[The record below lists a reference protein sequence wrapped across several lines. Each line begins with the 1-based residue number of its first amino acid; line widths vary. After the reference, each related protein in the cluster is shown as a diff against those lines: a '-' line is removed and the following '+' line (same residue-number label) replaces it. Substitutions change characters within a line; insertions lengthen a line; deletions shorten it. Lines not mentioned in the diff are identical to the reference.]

1 MARRSSTRK
10 PSAAPLTAPAAGP
23 SRRRW
28 LRSWH
33 CVVALVLL
41 GGLAYSNSLTGAFV
55 FDDLIGVRDNP
66 DIRRLWSL
74 SLLRSDWGESSLL
87 GRPLVAATFAI
98 NYAID
103 GLNVRGYHIGNIVV
117 HILCALVLFAL
128 IRRVRDSVGFAFVC
142 ASLWLLHPLN
152 TEVVDYIGQRTE
164 SMMALFY
171 LLTVYASVR
180 AHTSDRPGRWFAA
193 AVAASALGTLSK
205 QSMITVPVAVALVDM
220 TLFYDS
226 PRTALRSRWRFYAAV
241 AAASWIVVAVTVAVT
256 PPGRSVG
263 FSAGPSPWVYLLN
276 QSVMLTRYLMLS
288 VWPRD
293 LVANYGYPH
302 PFTLADVL
310 PQMLFIGGLFAL
322 TLVALRYR
330 PKLGLL
336 GGWFFLTLAMTS
348 SFAPMANE
356 VGAERRMYLPL
367 MALVV
372 LGVIPFAQVA
382 AHIVRTGRVSVRAV
396 SLTCVALWAA
406 AATALAAGTRDRNQ
420 DYSSPLQLARID
432 FERWPVAYTRHAL
445 GDELLEAGER
455 DEALLYLR
463 EAARDDPRA
472 HFTYGKAL
480 FQAGR
485 LPEAR
490 QELEE
495 FVRKRPDLVE
505 AGDAKAMIGHTLI
518 AEGKLDAAGQQFQ
531 QVLQIR
537 PDLFDAHLGLAEVRR
552 AQQRY
557 EEAIVEYRA
566 YLVRG
571 GTDARVWNQ
580 FGTVL
585 AQTGRLDAANRA
597 FQRAIE
603 LDPKLGDAH
612 RNLASVLMTQGNTE
626 LAIHFAGRA
635 VALSPGDALSRD
647 LLGVAL
653 IAARRRDEAI
663 QQFREALR
671 IDPSDADVQEH
682 LRNALNSR

>member
-1 MARRSSTRK
+1 VR
-10 PSAAPLTAPAAGP
+10 AAGP
-23 SRRRW
+23 RGRR

-33 CVVALVLL
+33 CVAALVVF
-41 GGLAYSNSLTGAFV
+41 GGLAYANSLDGAFI

-117 HILCALVLFAL
+117 HILCALMWFAL

-180 AHTSDRPGRWFAA
+180 AHTSARPGRWLAA
-193 AVAASALGTLSK
+193 AVVASALGTLSK

-220 TLFYDS
+220 TMFYDS
-226 PRTALRSRWRFYAAV
+226 PRTALRSRWRFYAAI

-256 PPGRSVG
+256 PPARSVG

-288 VWPRD
+288 VWPRE
-293 LVANYGYPH
+293 LVVNYGYPH
-302 PFTLADVL
+302 PYTLADVL
-310 PQMLFIGGLFAL
+310 PQMLFISGLFVL

-348 SFAPMANE
+348 SFAPIANE

-372 LGVIPFAQVA
+372 LGVIPFARLA
-382 AHIVRTGRVSVRAV
+382 AHILRAGRVSVRAV
-396 SLTCVALWAA
+396 WLTCVVLWAA

-445 GDELLEAGER
+445 GEELLEAGRR
-455 DEALLYLR
+455 DEALLHLR
-463 EAARDDPRA
+463 EAAREDPRA

-480 FQAGR
+480 FAAGR
-485 LPEAR
+485 WREAR

-495 FVRKRPDLVE
+495 FVRVQPELLEVVNAR
-505 AGDAKAMIGHTLI
+505 AMIGQILLHGG
-518 AEGKLDAAGQQFQ
+518 ELDAAAEQFQ
-531 QVLQIR
+531 QILLIR
-537 PDLFDAHLGLAEVRR
+537 RGFFDAHLGLAEVRQ
-552 AQQRY
+552 AQRRY

-566 YLVRG
+566 YFATG
-571 GTDARVWNQ
+571 GANPAVWDQ
-580 FGTVL
+580 FGILL
-585 AQTGRLDAANRA
+585 AQSGQIDAAREA
-597 FQRAIE
+597 FQRAVDVQPNSSE
-603 LDPKLGDAH
+603 PLRH
-612 RNLASVLMTQGNTE
+612 LASTLMAQGNVEAT
-626 LAIHFAGRA
+626 IHYAARA
-635 VALSPGDALSRD
+635 VTLSPGDALSRD

-653 IAARRRDEAI
+653 MAAHRRDEAI
-663 QQFREALR
+663 HQFREALR
-671 IDPSDADVQEH
+671 INPAAPDVQEH
-682 LRNALNSR
+682 LQAALNSR